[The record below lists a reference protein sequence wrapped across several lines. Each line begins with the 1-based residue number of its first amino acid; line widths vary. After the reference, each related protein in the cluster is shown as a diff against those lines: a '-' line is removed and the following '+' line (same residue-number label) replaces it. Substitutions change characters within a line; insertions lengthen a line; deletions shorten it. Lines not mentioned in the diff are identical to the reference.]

1 MNRLWAPIKKWLLL
15 QVEWIDFSGKRY
27 KKRLG
32 EEQLAREANPVS
44 DEIAKQALTIAIAQ
58 KVERGWRIEMQ
69 NEFDAILSKRRDFN
83 WILHILLVLLFLVL
97 FAPLALLWLFIMVI
111 LAVTRKRVTRRV
123 WVEKNGE
130 VFER

>member
-1 MNRLWAPIKKWLLL
+1 MNKLWTPIKKWLLL

-27 KKRLG
+27 QKRLND
-32 EEQLAREANPVS
+32 EQLAREANPVS
-44 DEIAKQALTIAIAQ
+44 DEIAKKALTVAIAQ

-83 WILHILLVLLFLVL
+83 WILHVLLLLLFLVL
-97 FAPLALLWLFIMVI
+97 FAPLALFWLFVMVI

>member
-1 MNRLWAPIKKWLLL
+1 MKKWLLL
-15 QVEWIDFSGKRY
+15 QVEWIDFTGKRY
-27 KKRLG
+27 KKRLDD
-32 EEQLAREANPVS
+32 EQLAREANPVS
-44 DEIAKQALTIAIAQ
+44 DQIAKKALTLAIAH

-97 FAPLALLWLFIMVI
+97 FAPLALLWLFVMVI
-111 LAVTRKRVTRRV
+111 LAVTRKRVTSRV

>member
-1 MNRLWAPIKKWLLL
+1 MNRLWEPIKKWLLF

-27 KKRLG
+27 KKRLA

-44 DEIAKQALTIAIAQ
+44 DEIAKKALTIAIAQ

-97 FAPLALLWLFIMVI
+97 FAPLALFWLFVMVI